1 MRQSI
6 GFLLLC
12 TAVATA
18 CRTTGSEESEASAV
32 NWPRVKEF
40 APPPKVSWR
49 PTDIRSSHVWP
60 ELMPLPEAFRTFHS
74 DQRNSDQVTNVHAP
88 MFKQGWVAET
98 NLYIPEGPSFD
109 NEGHIYVVPVRPP
122 IDVQL
127 VSIDRQTGARRF
139 AIPGK
144 RAGQGGAPLILKD
157 PKNPE
162 KNIIYYGSYEYLTA
176 VTSDGKIVWDV
187 PTGLKIP
194 ENYAQIDIHNFGVN
208 YLSRYDA
215 LVSSMGDGALVVHD
229 RATGRRLLK
238 DIFFLPGAKS
248 SAKGSS
254 AMTKLPEA
262 VLDRINAQLAPLF
275 EAPPAGE
282 KSKAVEN
289 MVAAVVGGGAK
300 VANYFGIDPTSGRL
314 WVASTAADDADG
326 KADGSSEYGAIYG
339 LDFVRDS
346 RGDRLVVHCSK
357 SFAGGSAS
365 SPSLRADGKRIY
377 FGDAFNKVLAIDDN
391 CQEIWGVDVG
401 EQILGSLAISDN
413 NGEIYASGA
422 KQIFKIV
429 EEGNKARLVWKS
441 STDIFNTPLGVLK
454 PANLNLAGISSNGI
468 VVHVGAGVEF
478 RGHVLP
484 TQVGLVLLDRDTGKV
499 LYAARGR
506 EESIAAMTSS
516 TDGGVYLAHS
526 PIRRAVAHAITG
538 KLTEPVIGGV
548 GQYQPIRL
556 DLLARD
562 ASCAA
567 LYRAENLIKW
577 LPSMPQTAITMDF
590 AQIGTLIR
598 QARKAAKQAQSDGDL
613 DDERAQLFLTTLDY
627 PYTMINTEQLKNELL
642 PKFRLACDMFD

>member
-1 MRQSI
+1 MRLTM
-6 GFLLLC
+6 GFLLMC

-18 CRTTGSEESEASAV
+18 CRTTGSDDSEASAV
-32 NWPRVKEF
+32 NWPRVKELS
-40 APPPKVSWR
+40 PPPKVSWR
-49 PTDIRSSHVWP
+49 PTDIRASHVWP

-74 DQRNSDQVTNVHAP
+74 DQRNSDQVSIAYAP

-109 NEGHIYVVPVRPP
+109 QAGHIYVVPVRPP

-127 VSIDRQTGARRF
+127 VSIDRRTGARRF

-144 RAGQGGAPLILKD
+144 RAGQGGAPLVLKD

-176 VTSDGKIVWDV
+176 VSSDGKIIWDV
-187 PTGLKIP
+187 PTGLKTP
-194 ENYAQIDIHNFGVN
+194 ANYEQIDIHNFGVN

-215 LVSSMGDGALVVHD
+215 LVSSMGDGSLVVHD
-229 RATGRRLLK
+229 RASGRRLLK
-238 DIFFLPGAKS
+238 EIFVLPGAKS

-254 AMTKLPEA
+254 ALSKLPTA
-262 VLDRINAQLAPLF
+262 ALDRINAQLAPLF

-300 VANYFGIDPTSGRL
+300 VANYFGVDPTSGRL
-314 WVASTAADDADG
+314 WVASTAADEADG
-326 KADGSSEYGAIYG
+326 TADGSSEYGAIYG
-339 LDFVRDS
+339 LDLIRDAK
-346 RGDRLVVHCSK
+346 GDRLAVHCSK
-357 SFAGGSAS
+357 AFAGGSAS

-377 FGDAFNKVLAIDDN
+377 FGDAFKKVLAIDEN
-391 CQEIWGVDVG
+391 CQDIWSVDVG

-429 EEGNKARLVWKS
+429 EQGNAARLVWKS
-441 STDIFNTPLGVLK
+441 STDIFKIPVGVLK
-454 PANLNLAGISSNGI
+454 PANLNLAGISANGV
-468 VVHVGAGVEF
+468 VVHVGAGIEF

-484 TQVGLVLLDRDTGKV
+484 TQVGLVLLDRNTGEV

-538 KLTEPVIGGV
+538 SLTEPVIGGV

-567 LYRAENLIKW
+567 LYRAENLLKW
-577 LPSMPQTAITMDF
+577 LPSMPKTALAMDF
-590 AQIGTLIR
+590 AQIGSLLR
-598 QARKAAKQAQSDGDL
+598 QARQAAQTAQADGDL
-613 DDERAQLFLTTLDY
+613 DGERAQLLLAALDY
-627 PYTMINTEQLKNELL
+627 PQAMLNTEQLKNELI
-642 PKFRLACDMFD
+642 PKLQAACAVID